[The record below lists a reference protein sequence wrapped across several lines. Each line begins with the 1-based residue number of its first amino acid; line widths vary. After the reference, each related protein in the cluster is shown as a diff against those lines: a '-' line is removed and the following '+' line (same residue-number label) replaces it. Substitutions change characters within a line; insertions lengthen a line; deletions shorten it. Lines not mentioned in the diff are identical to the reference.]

1 MLPVPLDLPAERR
14 REFEREVAAFEERAD
29 ERIEALLA
37 EIDAAPARAQLERL
51 VFSAN
56 EVLPKRDA
64 RPGRVS
70 LLSAYLVEQLH
81 AEYAGTDP
89 ESETRRDRLVQFA
102 LAVEEYADVV
112 DDLVD
117 GDVADGRETEVLLT
131 LQALWPQ
138 LVGLLSALGER
149 ETDYWTE
156 HATVLVEAPVTEM
169 TREPS
174 AESYRELVDGQS
186 TLFGFV
192 TGLAAVAA
200 GEDEATVERAE
211 RLGERFFKI
220 TQFLLDCEQ
229 YDGEEAWN
237 ALAVMSPAEVREQL
251 RAWREAFESELE
263 HLSEERRRRLA
274 PLVAVDLEAWDGPG
288 PETGAGE

>member
-1 MLPVPLDLPAERR
+1 VLPVPLDLPDERR
-14 REFEREVAAFEERAD
+14 RAFEREVAAFEARAT
-29 ERIEALLA
+29 ERIDALLG
-37 EIDAAPARAQLERL
+37 EVDDAPARAQLNRL

-81 AEYAGTDP
+81 VEYAGSDP
-89 ESETRRDRLVQFA
+89 ESETRRDRLVQFT

-117 GDVADGRETEVLLT
+117 GDVAEGRETEVLLT
-131 LQALWPQ
+131 LQVLWPQ
-138 LVGLLSALGER
+138 LVRLLSALGQR
-149 ETDYWTE
+149 ETEYWTQ
-156 HATVLVEAPVTEM
+156 HATALVAAPVTEM
-169 TREPS
+169 TREPG
-174 AESYRELVDGQS
+174 ADTYRELVAEQA

-200 GEDEATVERAE
+200 GEDEPTVARAE
-211 RLGERFFKI
+211 RLGELFFSV

-237 ALAVMSPAEVREQL
+237 ALAVMAPAEVRERL
-251 RAWREAFESELE
+251 RAWQRAFETELE
-263 HLSEERRRRLA
+263 HLSAERTRRLR

-288 PETGAGE
+288 AGPGE